1 MTSLS
6 QPWTTTKRNPVLIPA
21 FSAPGGVARFDSF
34 IRSADRLVTQL
45 APSHALI
52 LCAILYEGMGSSA
65 ELSNFLHALVS
76 SHSTCDGHYV
86 QWSDEQD
93 RLHSR
98 ALDPRTRIALFR
110 VPSGTL
116 PKKDLDSFHQLLLK
130 NYVLTPTEN

>member
-52 LCAILYEGMGSSA
+52 LCAILYEGIGSSA

-76 SHSTCDGHYV
+76 SHSTCDGHYAYSTR
-86 QWSDEQD
+86 W
-93 RLHSR
+93 
-98 ALDPRTRIALFR
+98 RTRFHADGGQCSSVMADS
-110 VPSGTL
+110 VPR
-116 PKKDLDSFHQLLLK
+116 
-130 NYVLTPTEN
+130 